1 LNKEH
6 VTLKNNFN
14 SDDHKQKFK
23 QLVSSNLK
31 IIENLHAS
39 QVKSSSL
46 SNDDLKKLYYVFIFK
61 LKGFN
66 YNQRMRLNYFKEKT
80 YQLTFVLDLTKPND
94 ANYISYFNTSNNN
107 NNDNS
112 SCWNKMGTEQS
123 LNQLNIGSVNYL
135 NARQRVLNKKSQI
148 DRTKSNPNHI

>member
-1 LNKEH
+1 MNKEH